1 MTHKLRFMQP
11 WLDEFLIRSQAEN
24 LSPAT
29 ILWYRERLEKIL
41 AFLEE
46 EGAREIHDI
55 TAAQIR
61 AFAVHEQKRGLKPRS
76 INGCLRSLKAM
87 LNYFIGE
94 EVLDASP
101 MKRVRLVREPKAL
114 IAVYSEEQ
122 MERLLFPRRSAG
134 FLDLRDLT
142 LLRFLYDTG
151 VRAAEICS
159 LQVSHVDLEERT
171 ALVTGKG
178 RKERR
183 VPLGLSLTKQLFR
196 YLRERAREL
205 GGDACPYLFFSRF
218 HKKLTPSG
226 IRQIVE
232 RCSRAAGIEGVR
244 TSPHTLRHSFAKA
257 HVLNGGDA
265 FSLQAMLGH
274 ADIASTQK
282 YVGLN
287 EREVRRQHDAFG
299 PLDRLRESHS
309 NN

>member
-1 MTHKLRFMQP
+1 MQS
-11 WLDEFLIRSQAEN
+11 WLDEFLIRCEAEN

-61 AFAVHEQKRGLKPRS
+61 VFAVHEQKRGLKPRS
-76 INGCLRSLKAM
+76 INGCPRSLKAM
-87 LNYFIGE
+87 LNYFVGE
-94 EVLDASP
+94 EVLDTSP
-101 MKRVRLVREPKAL
+101 MKRVRLVREPQAL
-114 IAVYSEEQ
+114 IAVYSDEQ
-122 MERLLFPRRSAG
+122 MERLLFPRHSAG
-134 FLDLRDLT
+134 FRDLRDVT

-151 VRAAEICS
+151 VRAAELCA
-159 LQVSHVDLEERT
+159 LQVPHLDLQERT

-183 VPLGLSLTKQLFR
+183 VPLGLSLTKQLLR
-196 YLRERAREL
+196 YLHERTRDL
-205 GGDACPYLFFSRF
+205 GGDPCPYLFFSRF

-232 RCSRAAGIEGVR
+232 KRSCAAGIEGVR
-244 TSPHTLRHSFAKA
+244 TSPHTLRHSMAKA

-265 FSLQAMLGH
+265 FSLQVMLGH
-274 ADIASTQK
+274 ADISSTQK

-299 PLDRLRESHS
+299 PLDRLRESQSDH
-309 NN
+309 